1 MTLGQKIK
9 YYREKQKMG
18 QEHLAELSHIAVST
32 IRKYEADERN
42 PKEEQL
48 EKLAH
53 ALHISPVALK
63 DNTIN
68 DLTDALPALY
78 NIGLFG
84 DIQFCGELDVDGN
97 YDPETFSIKFKN
109 KEIMDFLIAWAKK
122 KAEADAVINAA
133 SLVKDS
139 ETQELMRK
147 RIDDIYSE
155 IENKLVLEKVA
166 EQIYFED
173 ELPNID
179 IKEIDDYE
187 YKGLDNYG
195 QVLDLL
201 YSLAVRRKFE
211 CVGVWEKM
219 WIPKA
224 IFTFE
229 SDMGDIPTKDAKV
242 LNLFGEFLYYY
253 QEFKKS
259 GRNCYGYSFM
269 QGGVRYNRYIIE
281 DRTLA
286 EGLEIIKD
294 ILSFD
299 FENCEKQEEVLFHD
313 STRRRIEKYE
323 KIKVEPIG
331 KKKK

>member
-1 MTLGQKIK
+1 MSIDDPFERFFYEFECIK
-9 YYREKQKMG
+9 GTWSVREFRRQ
-18 QEHLAELSHIAVST
+18 IASNLYFRAG
-32 IRKYEADERN
+32 ISKK
-42 PKEEQL
+42 PEQL
-48 EKLAH
+48 LDQ
-53 ALHISPVALK
+53 L
-63 DNTIN
+63 IN
-68 DLTDALPALY
+68 
-78 NIGLFG
+78 N
-84 DIQFCGELDVDGN
+84 
-97 YDPETFSIKFKN
+97 
-109 KEIMDFLIAWAKK
+109 
-122 KAEADAVINAA
+122 
-133 SLVKDS
+133 
-139 ETQELMRK
+139 
-147 RIDDIYSE
+147 
-155 IENKLVLEKVA
+155 
-166 EQIYFED
+166 
-173 ELPNID
+173 
-179 IKEIDDYE
+179 DY
-187 YKGLDNYG
+187 YG

-259 GRNCYGYSFM
+259 GRNCYGCSFM

-281 DRTLA
+281 DRTRA

-294 ILSFD
+294 ILGFD

-313 STRRRIEKYE
+313 STRKRIEKYE